1 MPTKAYFMIKLDNQI
16 DQQHYLS
23 AIEELQA
30 LPEVKSIESIDGCYD
45 LVVMIET
52 VQRVIFT
59 ANKIRTREWVKGFL
73 VLKIM
78 PEAPLIE
85 ESERISVL
93 VVDDHNLMREGI
105 RSLLSL
111 QKDMEVVAEAANGQD
126 ALDKVASLQPDV
138 VLMDIAMPVMNGL
151 EAVKRM
157 AEEGGLAKALMLSQY
172 DDPESVLASSE
183 AGAWGFVP
191 KSSASKYLVDGIRSV
206 SQGKP
211 FMPSNVS

>member
-23 AIEELQA
+23 AIEELKA